1 MRLTQAAALG
11 LSLLFATATA
21 APTHQHSARLAIKV
35 GNETETPAAGEEAGE
50 AEGEEG
56 NEVETEGAF
65 GTAVALTGGD
75 VKQDVLFPPGTN
87 GVLEVEFQNA
97 EGRTLTVTENTT
109 PAPPPDGFVAAEAV
123 SYKIDL
129 AEGADNLTLSKVDY
143 ILNAGSTLDISGGK
157 IGRLCTEANAFLID
171 SAVGELEFEA
181 EENELTLSVAN
192 INGEWAIF
200 LPAEAGAADPAAGE
214 EAAATETP
222 AAGEEATATETP
234 AAGEEAAA
242 TETPAAT
249 ATPAAGE
256 GAEETPAAD
265 EGAEDTESTPSP
277 GSSMLSQSY

>member
-1 MRLTQAAALG
+1 M
-11 LSLLFATATA
+11 
-21 APTHQHSARLAIKV
+21 
-35 GNETETPAAGEEAGE
+35 
-50 AEGEEG
+50 
-56 NEVETEGAF
+56 
-65 GTAVALTGGD
+65 
-75 VKQDVLFPPGTN
+75 
-87 GVLEVEFQNA
+87 EVEFQNA
-97 EGRTLTVTENTT
+97 EGRTLTVTENTA

-143 ILNAGSTLDISGGK
+143 ILNAGSKCPSICLLETLYSANTNLHDLGTLDISGGK

-222 AAGEEATATETP
+222 AAGEEAAATETP

-256 GAEETPAAD
+256 GAEEAPAAD
-265 EGAEDTESTPSP
+265 EGAEDTESTPESRLIDAITEL
-277 GSSMLSQSY
+277 LSGNQAA